1 VKICQSNWILDDRF
15 SLNSMVFLGNKESPS
30 QTIVFKEENKC
41 MAGIQENHPLE
52 KAFQR
57 KS

>member
-1 VKICQSNWILDDRF
+1 
-15 SLNSMVFLGNKESPS
+15 MVFLGNKESPS

-57 KS
+57 KSGLEQS